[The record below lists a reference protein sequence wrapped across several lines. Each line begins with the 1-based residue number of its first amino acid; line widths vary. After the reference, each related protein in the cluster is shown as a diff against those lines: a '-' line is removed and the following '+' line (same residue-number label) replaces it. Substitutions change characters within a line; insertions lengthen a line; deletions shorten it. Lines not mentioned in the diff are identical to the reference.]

1 MNRDGHLWLSAF
13 LIKCAPEA
21 LKGDLVPCEKL
32 EKPGRIHGRMQKYKN
47 ARGRKYEENHLEEW
61 IARQP
66 KALFGDNRMLILA
79 SQNHAHL
86 EEKID
91 LLFIDTCGQFHI
103 VELKIVDV
111 AQNGGVVP
119 YAIYN
124 EQMQKYVSFVN
135 ACKASFPDSM
145 SDACRR
151 FSKEF
156 YRAARLLSHDLQATF
171 GKSSWALIDH
181 TVVEVYVASGCDD
194 YAVDYLTSQGFG

>member
-1 MNRDGHLWLSAF
+1 MLLLLVIGAARPSNSEGKLTMNRDGHLWLSAF

-21 LKGDLVPCEKL
+21 LKGYLVPCEKL
-32 EKPGRIHGRMQKYKN
+32 ETPRRIHGRMQKHKN

-91 LLFIDTCGQFHI
+91 LLFIDTCGHFHI

-119 YAIYN
+119 
-124 EQMQKYVSFVN
+124 
-135 ACKASFPDSM
+135 
-145 SDACRR
+145 
-151 FSKEF
+151 
-156 YRAARLLSHDLQATF
+156 
-171 GKSSWALIDH
+171 
-181 TVVEVYVASGCDD
+181 
-194 YAVDYLTSQGFG
+194 